1 MDSRMKKTTEPP
13 PKREGYVYNK
23 RLQQTLNALDS
34 VRTDLGKAVSRL
46 KASNDELEQKLKLK

>member
-1 MDSRMKKTTEPP
+1 MKKTTEPP